1 MSGTAQISPVTEQ
14 EAALALGRLIAWFDT
29 MRTGAGHGGPVVG
42 LRGVSMAC
50 CMAGFDWRWEGLLDG
65 WIELHRRTGEPVW
78 LDRMD
83 EALRAIASAGLANGA
98 FRNSSFEF
106 NPFEGGMPHE
116 PAMIAAAL
124 RARARLV
131 SEGRTP
137 PPEFDEAA
145 ARFVA
150 ERLVRELWSKLL
162 RTFKNWMQSDFE
174 RCTPSAVAA
183 AVEVLDAWTAISG
196 DAQTHDAHLEG
207 AGASLLAAQIRNGPA
222 AGGFPSTH
230 PGPAS
235 ANPYLSARILP
246 ALERLFARTNDVRY
260 SECALRL
267 IDFLRRHAR
276 RSGGFPLLVHTDR
289 PVTSAPLFVGAT
301 AGVLVALRRAGQAG
315 AVAEEPHVRFVLAH
329 QSAAGGFDTAEGFD
343 AHRGAAPDWRDVV
356 PVCGWADKIHHL
368 LAMLAGRVA
377 PAGATG
383 RVSRPVRVRGV
394 EALYEED
401 DGRMRISGEDRIH
414 FDWHKGRPWADG
426 TLP

>member
-1 MSGTAQISPVTEQ
+1 MSGAAQNAPVAGQ
-14 EAALALGRLIAWFDT
+14 DAARALGRLMAWLDT
-29 MRTGAGHGGPVVG
+29 MRTGTGHGGPVVG

-83 EALRAIASAGLANGA
+83 EALRTIASAQLANGT
-98 FRNSSFEF
+98 FRNSCFEF

-137 PPEFDEAA
+137 PAAFDEAV
-145 ARFVA
+145 ARFVS

-196 DAQTHDAHLEG
+196 DTHAHDAHLEG
-207 AGASLLAAQIRNGPA
+207 AGASLLAAQLRQGPA

-246 ALERLFARTNDVRY
+246 ALERLFARTNDARY
-260 SECALRL
+260 SECALRAA
-267 IDFLRRHAR
+267 DFLRRHAR
-276 RSGGFPLLVHTDR
+276 PGGGFPFLVHTDR
-289 PVTSAPLFVGAT
+289 PATAAPVFVGAT
-301 AGVLVALRRAGQAG
+301 AGVLVALHRAGQAG
-315 AVAEEPHVRFVLAH
+315 AVPEDPHIRFVLAH
-329 QSAAGGFDTAEGFD
+329 QSSAGGFDTAEGFD
-343 AHRGAAPDWRDVV
+343 ARRGAAPDWRDVV

-368 LAMLAGRVA
+368 LAILGGH
-377 PAGATG
+377 PAGGGPTG
-383 RVSRPVRVRGV
+383 RVSRPVRVRGGD
-394 EALYEED
+394 ALYEED
-401 DGRMRISGEDRIH
+401 DGRMRISAGDRV
-414 FDWHKGRPWADG
+414 FLEWHKGRPWAAG